1 MRLYMQNI
9 TKTFL
14 GGRIIANDN
23 ISLDVK
29 SGEIHAIIGENGA
42 GKSTL
47 MSVLFGIYTPDAGN
61 IQIDGRDVEIK
72 NPNHASE
79 IGIGMVH
86 QHFKLIDTLTVAE
99 NIMLGQERIKN
110 KVVLDLA
117 SANTRVK
124 EISER
129 YGFNIDPKS
138 IVGKLSIGQKQ
149 KVEIIKMLWKDKDI
163 LIFDEPTAVL
173 TPDEIAGFL
182 EMLRNFKEEGK
193 TIIIITHK
201 LGEVK
206 DIADNYTVLRR
217 GKNVA
222 EGNVKTATIEK
233 MASEMV
239 GKQIALDLPRGKSNA
254 GDVVIKVENLS
265 YVLKD
270 GTKKLDN
277 VSFEIRANEILG
289 FAGVEGNGQDELVK
303 CIYGILKPT
312 AGRVLINDVD
322 VTNMGIHERK
332 QLVSYITEDRHGFGL
347 ILDMKAKENVALTTI
362 DEFSK
367 YGILNGSKIKKYY
380 QDIKAKF
387 DLRGSDD
394 GEAPARGMSGGNQQ
408 KLIIG
413 REVVKEHKVLLA
425 SQPTRGLDIGAIE
438 NTYKYIVE
446 DRENGAAVLLVSFEL
461 PEILG
466 VSDRIAIIN
475 KGQIVEI
482 IDGKKAT
489 AEQIGIA
496 MAGITKGKV
505 VK

>member
-149 KVEIIKMLWKDKDI
+149 KVEIIKML
-163 LIFDEPTAVL
+163 
-173 TPDEIAGFL
+173 
-182 EMLRNFKEEGK
+182 
-193 TIIIITHK
+193 
-201 LGEVK
+201 
-206 DIADNYTVLRR
+206 
-217 GKNVA
+217 
-222 EGNVKTATIEK
+222 
-233 MASEMV
+233 
-239 GKQIALDLPRGKSNA
+239 
-254 GDVVIKVENLS
+254 
-265 YVLKD
+265 
-270 GTKKLDN
+270 
-277 VSFEIRANEILG
+277 
-289 FAGVEGNGQDELVK
+289 
-303 CIYGILKPT
+303 
-312 AGRVLINDVD
+312 
-322 VTNMGIHERK
+322 
-332 QLVSYITEDRHGFGL
+332 
-347 ILDMKAKENVALTTI
+347 
-362 DEFSK
+362 
-367 YGILNGSKIKKYY
+367 
-380 QDIKAKF
+380 
-387 DLRGSDD
+387 
-394 GEAPARGMSGGNQQ
+394 
-408 KLIIG
+408 
-413 REVVKEHKVLLA
+413 
-425 SQPTRGLDIGAIE
+425 
-438 NTYKYIVE
+438 
-446 DRENGAAVLLVSFEL
+446 
-461 PEILG
+461 
-466 VSDRIAIIN
+466 
-475 KGQIVEI
+475 
-482 IDGKKAT
+482 
-489 AEQIGIA
+489 
-496 MAGITKGKV
+496 
-505 VK
+505 